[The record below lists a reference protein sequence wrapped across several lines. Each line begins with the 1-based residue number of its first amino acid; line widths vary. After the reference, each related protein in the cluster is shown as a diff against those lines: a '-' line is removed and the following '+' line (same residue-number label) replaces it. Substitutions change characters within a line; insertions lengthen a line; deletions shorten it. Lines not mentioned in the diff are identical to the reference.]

1 MKQNFNQDL
10 KKLQP
15 LIDLFLNN
23 IDAYKSG
30 KYNEAN
36 TRTNF
41 IDPFFELLGWDMRNK
56 QGYAEMYRDVIVED
70 SIKIEGKPKAPDYS
84 FRVGGQRKF
93 FVEAKKPSVYIKED
107 IGPAYQVRRYAYTA
121 KLPLSILTDFEE
133 FAVYDTRIKPRPKD
147 SASVGRIFY
156 CTYKEYKE
164 NFDFIY
170 NTFSKEAILKGSFDK
185 YIQDNKRR
193 GTSEVDKEFLKLIE
207 TWRINL
213 AKNIAINNK
222 KLDIYHLNRSVQKI
236 IDRIIFLRIVEDRN
250 IEKYG
255 KLIEIVKQK
264 GIYKSFND
272 YIKIADKKYNS
283 GLFDYRGWI
292 ADLKIDD
299 KIFKDIVN
307 TMYYPQCPY
316 EFSVLPVEI
325 LGNIYEQ
332 FLGKVITLTESHH
345 AKIEEK
351 PEVRKAGG
359 VYYTPQYIVNYIVKN
374 TVGQKLK
381 NKSTK
386 PQNVENITILDPACG
401 SGSFLLG
408 AYDYLLNWHLEYY
421 IQEKRIKK
429 AIRENKIYQAGEN
442 NYRLTIQEKRKILL
456 NNIYG
461 VDIDEQAVEVTK
473 LSLLIKLLE
482 DEKQESA
489 GRLFSKYNQGALLPN
504 LSSNIKCGNSLIGP
518 DFYEGQNLNLFDN
531 EQMKKINAFDW
542 KKHFEEIFD
551 KGGFDVVIGNP
562 PYIDSEEMVRSS
574 KEIRDYCSK
583 NYETTKGNWDMY
595 CVFSEKGIDLLREK
609 GIFGFIIPNKFI
621 SLPYGDYLKKYF
633 SKYQIKNIADY
644 SCVDVFVT
652 NNKKVNVYP
661 IVIIVQKN
669 TNKILGQYNQMVQDG
684 GLIKLKYKK
693 NFTIKLGD
701 INWAKNFDPLETIID
716 KVTNKSKG
724 ISEIFIVENA
734 ATVAEAYEIKKIIL
748 DRNVKKGNFF
758 KFVNTGTIDRYH
770 VLWGKVNTNYIKD
783 KYIKPIVLV
792 SDLKKGFQSRFGQA
806 ESEKLILAG
815 MVKNLE
821 VVYDRGKIL
830 AGKSTIIIRYGD
842 ESEYKLKFLLGL
854 LNSTLFSV
862 LFRAINRYSSMSGG
876 YISLNKNKIQNFYF
890 PNINLSKPTDK
901 VLYNNLTNLV
911 DQMLEAQNKYRKV
924 KSDSDKKIYK
934 QRIDILDSQIDK
946 LVYELYDL
954 TDEEIKIVEG
964 EVK

>member
-1 MKQNFNQDL
+1 MKQNFNQNL

-156 CTYKEYKE
+156 CTYKEYRE

-236 IDRIIFLRIVEDRN
+236 IDRIIFLRITEDRN

-255 KLIEIVKQK
+255 KLIEIAKQK

-283 GLFDYRGWI
+283 GLFDYKDWI

-359 VYYTPQYIVNYIVKN
+359 VYYTPQYIVDYIVKN
-374 TVGQKLK
+374 TVGEKLK

-386 PQNVENITILDPACG
+386 PQNVENVTILDPACG

-421 IQEKRIKK
+421 IQEKKIKK

-489 GRLFSKYNQGALLPN
+489 GRLFSKYNQEALLPN
-504 LSSNIKCGNSLIGP
+504 LSSNIKSGNSLIGP
-518 DFYEGQNLNLFDN
+518 DFYQKQNLNLFDN

-542 KKHFEEIFD
+542 KKHFEKIFN

-562 PYIDSEEMVRSS
+562 PYVDSEEMVRSS

-583 NYETTKGNWDMY
+583 NYETAKGNWDMY
-595 CVFSEKGIDLLREK
+595 CVFSEKGMDLLQK
-609 GIFGFIIPNKFI
+609 GGIFGFIIPNKFI
-621 SLPYGDYLKKYF
+621 SLPYGDHLKKYF
-633 SKYQIKNIADY
+633 SKYHIKNIADY
-644 SCVDVFVT
+644 SYVDVFIT

-661 IVIIVQKN
+661 IVIIVQKD
-669 TNKILGQYNQMVQDG
+669 TDKISGQYNQMMQDG

-693 NFTIKLGD
+693 NFTIRSGD
-701 INWAKNFDPLETIID
+701 VNWAKNFDHLETIID

-748 DRNVKKGNFF
+748 DGNVNKTDFF

-770 VLWGKVNTNYIKD
+770 VLWGETNTNYIKD
-783 KYIKPIVLV
+783 RYIKPIVLG
-792 SDLKKGFQSRFGQA
+792 SDLKKGFQSRFKQA

-821 VVYDRGKIL
+821 VVYDTGKIL

-842 ESEYKLKFLLGL
+842 ETKYKLKFLLGL
-854 LNSTLFSV
+854 LNSTLFST

-876 YISLNKNKIQNFYF
+876 YISVNKNKIQNFYF
-890 PNINLSKPTDK
+890 PNINLSEPTDK
-901 VLYNNLTNLV
+901 ILYDNLANLV
-911 DQMLEAQNKYRKV
+911 DQILEAQKKYHEV
-924 KSDSDKKIYK
+924 KNDSDKKIYK

-946 LVYELYDL
+946 LVYELYEL

-964 EVK
+964 GVK